1 LSIRNKLKEREEA
14 RDKANGPGINEGL
27 PEGVT
32 RYVFLSKELAQGKT
46 FAFLADPDNWFFYYV
61 HEDGDYATRA
71 TYFRKHTCL
80 HSPRK
85 LGENFDSYT
94 KPNGTECL
102 SCKAKAKRK
111 LYFMIPV
118 YDFEYATWRV
128 LDMKEYHASNIIG
141 DYDKLEKAAKK
152 FDKTYTLVGDAI
164 SINKTSDGKSYS
176 MESYAVDVEGLSE
189 ADAAASESKFALEIE
204 EAKKFMANPIPYD
217 ELVYFREEDDIRK
230 ILDEADATKVDKS
243 VLGTVAPPAPKE
255 TATGDS
261 TPITDEDA
269 PPEDLGF

>member
-1 LSIRNKLKEREEA
+1 MSIRNKLKEREEA

-32 RYVFLSKELAQGKT
+32 RYVYLSKELAQGKT

-61 HEDGDYATRA
+61 HEDGDFATRA

-85 LGENFDSYT
+85 IGENFDSFT
-94 KPNGTECL
+94 KTNGTVCL

-128 LDMKEYHASNIIG
+128 LDMKEYHAANIIG

-164 SINKTSDGKSYS
+164 SISKTSDGKSYS
-176 MESYAVDVEGLSE
+176 MESYAVDVDGLSE
-189 ADAAASESKFALEIE
+189 AEAAALEAKFALEIE
-204 EAKKFMANPIPYD
+204 EAKKLMANPIPYD

-243 VLGTVAPPAPKE
+243 VLGTVAPPVSKGHVADE
-255 TATGDS
+255 Y
-261 TPITDEDA
+261 TPIDISDD
-269 PPEDLGF
+269 DLPF